1 MLEEN
6 AFDLLAFLDPAL
18 KQRIV
23 VLFQSSPVFISDI
36 NVTCKDEH
44 LFSHKRDIDQDRLGQ
59 RPLSE
64 SKIIESKVRHQT
76 YNNRTHGSAKAKAT
90 VCSFA

>member
-6 AFDLLAFLDPAL
+6 AFDLLAFLDPTL
-18 KQRIV
+18 KQRIIG
-23 VLFQSSPVFISDI
+23 LFQFSHVFISCI
-36 NVTCKDEH
+36 HVTCEDEH
-44 LFSHKRDIDQDRLGQ
+44 LFSHKRDVDQESLGQ
-59 RPLSE
+59 QPLSE
-64 SKIIESKVRHQT
+64 SKMIESKRRHQT